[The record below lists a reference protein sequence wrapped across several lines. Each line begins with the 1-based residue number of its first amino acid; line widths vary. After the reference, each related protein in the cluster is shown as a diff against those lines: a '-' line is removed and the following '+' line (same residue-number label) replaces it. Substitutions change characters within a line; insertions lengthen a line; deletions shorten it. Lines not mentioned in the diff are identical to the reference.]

1 VDDRDRT
8 HVIRHL
14 GGRVSDFW
22 EIMHQLQALSTSAS
36 PRLDV
41 HV

>member
-1 VDDRDRT
+1 M
-8 HVIRHL
+8 IRHL
-14 GGRVSDFW
+14 GGRVSDFLK
-22 EIMHQLQALSTSAS
+22 IMHPVQALSISAS